1 VRKAIVSAQLSC
13 STRTKKARG
22 LLRAIEGSAANRR
35 APPVTTRRF
44 ATMLYRETLDKRRLL
59 QARCVAQVIEQI
71 GKSCTV
77 AMLRT
82 DTVDN
87 ARILKEY
94 VERTGRGE

>member
-1 VRKAIVSAQLSC
+1 
-13 STRTKKARG
+13 
-22 LLRAIEGSAANRR
+22 
-35 APPVTTRRF
+35 
-44 ATMLYRETLDKRRLL
+44 MLYRETLDKRRLL